1 MQKPQLPT
9 EVQLKS
15 LKQQYPPVILKS
27 KQYCTIKFYTL
38 FKTFIATVV
47 PADLKLCPLYTTP
60 KPPSPMIS
68 L

>member
-38 FKTFIATVV
+38 FATVV